1 MFFAISSLTRVA
13 PIGTP
18 PPTLGNSYNV
28 WLQIEMLMCPYFSRS
43 SEPCLNFINN
53 KDTSRHFTSFLQ
65 LFHEFQAGY
74 FYTGFPLNWFN
85 DCCSSL
91 TERQFFKRFCVTIFT
106 KENRLD
112 KWLERL
118 PVSFICGYRKST
130 KCLSMIT
137 P

>member
-1 MFFAISSLTRVA
+1 MLNQIRLSKRL
-13 PIGTP
+13 
-18 PPTLGNSYNV
+18 SYYSPSCTCQWVSTKCCRLVSRLNV
-28 WLQIEMLMCPYFSRS
+28 FCYLI
-43 SEPCLNFINN
+43 IN